1 MQSREH
7 LGAAQDSPQEPLGE
21 EGKGR
26 AEHETWLRVGREIK
40 EGKDMGGKR
49 QRVRAQPWS
58 LFHQRRG
65 HPFLL
70 SIAGGCW
77 MS

>member
-40 EGKDMGGKR
+40 EGKDVGGK
-49 QRVRAQPWS
+49 RVRAQPRS
-58 LFHQRRG
+58 FFPG
-65 HPFLL
+65 TISTEVTP
-70 SIAGGCW
+70 SC
-77 MS
+77 

>member
-1 MQSREH
+1 MQSRQH

-26 AEHETWLRVGREIK
+26 AEHETWLRVGRESK

-58 LFHQRRG
+58 LFPG
-65 HPFLL
+65 TIGAEVTP
-70 SIAGGCW
+70 SC
-77 MS
+77 